1 MEPSTQAER
10 EAAETLH
17 EFRKLR
23 WPRCRCG
30 GVMMQECVDA
40 KTIKYPNGKWHH
52 YWLLRCLKCSS
63 LHNYREEA

>member
-1 MEPSTQAER
+1 MNQVDKEIAEN
-10 EAAETLH
+10 LH

-30 GVMMQECVDA
+30 GVQMQECEEP
-40 KTIKYPNGKWHH
+40 KTIKYPDNEWHH

-63 LHNYREEA
+63 LYNWKEKA